1 MTALSLFSISYLRKR
16 EWPGDP
22 PGHGKMWENQ
32 FFTLKIW
39 ISGPKPAKIDYCTCW
54 GRVWPFQI
62 SITYIHTIEVRGAP
76 FPQVIAQTPRKGLRL
91 ICMAYWQ
98 HFSTFATSYRIFATG
113 SIYTVAQQDFFDP
126 KTLRYWQWDPTNL
139 LWCKKSCVTDRG
151 VQLTF

>member
-62 SITYIHTIEVRGAP
+62 SITYTIEVRGAP
-76 FPQVIAQTPRKGLRL
+76 FPQVIFQTPRTGHSKMEVYHWRAVKHDDPHFHWASHSDSVFSGFPL
-91 ICMAYWQ
+91 IVWAKYFDIRGFCSFHFLMAYNAVLL
-98 HFSTFATSYRIFATG
+98 STVS
-113 SIYTVAQQDFFDP
+113 
-126 KTLRYWQWDPTNL
+126 L
-139 LWCKKSCVTDRG
+139 KS
-151 VQLTF
+151 